1 MRPAWIVLL
10 ALLAVPARAEPG
22 VTWAKTN
29 AISHASLVI
38 TETAAPITIACG
50 LPLDDIIAGETV
62 LVNGDITVTNPTVG
76 NVGFTTE
83 IYTCAADKVT
93 CRNVRSGGN
102 YSGIE
107 GGNVTPGMHH
117 ATFQPRAMVSWSIAQ
132 PRTWL
137 MLMVRAY
144 DGNNF
149 GGRASVDRCGLLA
162 TRYRP

>member
-1 MRPAWIVLL
+1 MRSAAILLL
-10 ALLAVPARAEPG
+10 ALLAGGAHAEAG

-38 TETAAPITIACG
+38 TETAAPTTVACG
-50 LPLDDIIAGETV
+50 LPLDDIVAGETV
-62 LVNGDITVTNPTVG
+62 LVYGDITVTNPTDG

-83 IYTCAADKVT
+83 IYTCAADTTT
-93 CRNVRSGGN
+93 CRNTRNGGN

-107 GGNVTPGMHH
+107 GGNVTPAMHH
-117 ATFQPRAMVSWSIAQ
+117 ATFQPRAMVSWSVAQ
-132 PRTWL
+132 ARTWL

-149 GGRASVDRCGLLA
+149 GGRASVDRCGLLV
-162 TRYRP
+162 TRFRP